1 MKAHKV
7 LRTMVVDS
15 SLVFRKIIGDLL
27 LEIEG
32 VELVG
37 QAPNGKIA
45 IQKAQA
51 LGPDLMILDMKL
63 QDMSGLEVLRQLR
76 ELKLACRVIVVSA
89 ASPNMSLLTMKALS
103 AGAFEFVIKPDAETI
118 EETRQR
124 LEPEFKLAV
133 QALIESLRVRRS
145 MGVTGTP
152 GSRAVETRTLAA
164 KSETVA
170 AQAVRSLSGKS
181 IELIVIG
188 ISTGGPPALAEVFSS
203 INEPLRVPV
212 VIVQHIPRF
221 FSEALA
227 SSIKERSG
235 LWVEEARDGMLL
247 EPGHI
252 YLAPGGEHL
261 KLVRG
266 SSAGTFVLRLTSDP
280 PENNC
285 RPSVDY
291 LLRSVVAN
299 FSGRIGL
306 FIMTGM
312 GTDGLA
318 GARLVRAAGGY
329 IVTQD
334 AQSCVV
340 YGMPRAVAE
349 ARLADEVLSLS
360 GIASAIERL
369 ARRVV

>member
-1 MKAHKV
+1 MTANQV

-27 LEIEG
+27 LDIKC

-45 IQKAQA
+45 VQKAQS
-51 LGPDLMILDMKL
+51 LKPDLMILDINL

-76 ELKLACRVIVVSA
+76 EAKIGCQVIVVSV
-89 ASPNMSLLTMKALS
+89 ASPNMSLMTMKALS
-103 AGAFEFVIKPDAETI
+103 AGAFEFVIKPEAETI
-118 EETRQR
+118 EETKR
-124 LEPEFKLAV
+124 LFEPEFKLAV
-133 QALIESLRVRRS
+133 QALVESLRIRCS
-145 MGVTGTP
+145 MNIVGTTN
-152 GSRAVETRTLAA
+152 SSASATKSASHNASVSAA
-164 KSETVA
+164 IKAT
-170 AQAVRSLSGKS
+170 SGRN

-188 ISTGGPPALAEVFSS
+188 ISTGGPPALAEMFSV
-203 INEPLRVPV
+203 IREPLSVPV
-212 VIVQHIPRF
+212 IIVQHIPRF

-227 SSIKERSG
+227 TSIRERSG
-235 LWVEEARDGMLL
+235 LWVEEAKDRMLL
-247 EPGHI
+247 EPGHV

-261 KLVRG
+261 KLIRG
-266 SSAGTFVLRLTSDP
+266 SDPGSFVLRLTDDP

-299 FSGRIGL
+299 FSGRVGL
-306 FIMTGM
+306 FMMTGM

-318 GARLVRAAGGY
+318 GARMVRSIGGY
-329 IVTQD
+329 IVAQD

-340 YGMPRAVAE
+340 YGMPRAVVE
-349 ARLADEVLSLS
+349 AGLADEVLPLNS
-360 GIASAIERL
+360 IASAMLRL
-369 ARRVV
+369 SRKR

>member
-103 AGAFEFVIKPDAETI
+103 AGAFEFVLKPEAETI

-124 LEPEFKLAV
+124 LEPDFKLAV
-133 QALIESLRVRRS
+133 QALIESLRIRS
-145 MGVTGTP
+145 SMNIGGAADSSASV
-152 GSRAVETRTLAA
+152 A
-164 KSETVA
+164 KSAAHNIPVGATVK
-170 AQAVRSLSGKS
+170 SPSGRS

-188 ISTGGPPALAEVFSS
+188 ISTGGPPALAEVFSV
-203 INEPLRVPV
+203 IKEPLSVPV
-212 VIVQHIPRF
+212 IIVQHIPRF

-227 SSIKERSG
+227 ASIRERSG
-235 LWVEEARDGMLL
+235 LWVEEAKDWMPL

-261 KLVRG
+261 KLIRG
-266 SSAGTFVLRLTSDP
+266 SNPGSFVLRLTDDP

-299 FSGRIGL
+299 FSGRVGL
-306 FIMTGM
+306 FMMTGM

-318 GARLVRAAGGY
+318 GARLVRSAGGY
-329 IVTQD
+329 IVAQD

-340 YGMPRAVAE
+340 YGMPRAVVE
-349 ARLADEVLSLS
+349 AGLADEVLSLS
-360 GIASAIERL
+360 GIASAIQRL
-369 ARRVV
+369 PKRVV